1 MLLQKKLNMHSFLLE
16 HFDIYLSNVENSPKR
31 VNKKACFPTC
41 KKGPEGIRTPDL
53 LFTRQAL

>member
-1 MLLQKKLNMHSFLLE
+1 MHLFLLE

-31 VNKKACFPTC
+31 VNKKTCFPKC